1 MQTDLKRPKLELTR
15 VVAWLT
21 VCFLVVPILIVIP
34 VSFTSKRYL
43 SWPGTDWSLRHYEVL
58 VGEGGWLNS
67 IGDSM
72 IVATC
77 AAVLAVILGTLFAVG
92 HWRLS
97 NRVTKNLRLLMLLPM
112 IVPPIVHAV
121 AFYQAWSVLGLL
133 DTYPGL
139 ILVHTMK
146 ALPFVVL
153 SVMASLVNL
162 DPRLEQASRS
172 LGATSRQT
180 LYFVLLPQVRP
191 GMLAGAIFAFI
202 TSWDEIIVAIFITSR
217 EVYTLPKRIWDG
229 IFDNID
235 PAIASLGTIMILLTL
250 IGLLIKEWYDK
261 RRKTIEGAE

>member
-1 MQTDLKRPKLELTR
+1 MQTDFKRPKLEFTR
-15 VVAWLT
+15 VVAWMT
-21 VCFLVVPILIVIP
+21 VCFLVLPILVVIP

-43 SWPGTDWSLRHYEVL
+43 SWPGTDWSLRHYEAL
-58 VGEGGWLNS
+58 VGEGGWINS
-67 IGDSM
+67 IGDSL
-72 IVATC
+72 IVATF
-77 AAVLAVILGTLFAVG
+77 AAVLALILGTLFAVG

-97 NRVTKNLRLLMLLPM
+97 NRITKNLRLLMLLPM

-121 AFYQAWSVLGLL
+121 AFYQAWSTLGLL

-153 SVMASLVNL
+153 SVMVSLVNL

-180 LYFVLLPQVRP
+180 LRFVLLPQVRP

-202 TSWDEIIVAIFITSR
+202 TSWT
-217 EVYTLPKRIWDG
+217 K
-229 IFDNID
+229 
-235 PAIASLGTIMILLTL
+235 
-250 IGLLIKEWYDK
+250 
-261 RRKTIEGAE
+261 

>member
-1 MQTDLKRPKLELTR
+1 MQAHIERSRLDFAR
-15 VVAWLT
+15 VVAWMT
-21 VCFLVVPILIVIP
+21 VCFLVVPILVVVP
-34 VSFTSKRYL
+34 VSFTSHRYL
-43 SWPGTDWSLRHYEVL
+43 SWPGEHWSLRHYEVL
-58 VGEGGWLNS
+58 VGKGGWLNS

-72 IVATC
+72 IVATST
-77 AAVLAVILGTLFAVG
+77 AILALVLGTLFAIG
-92 HWRLS
+92 HWRLNS
-97 NRVTKNLRLLMLLPM
+97 PVTRNLRLLMLLPM

-121 AFYQAWSVLGLL
+121 AFYQAWAVLGLL

-180 LYFVLLPQVRP
+180 LFFVLLPQIRP
-191 GMLAGAIFAFI
+191 GLLAGSIFAFI

-229 IFDNID
+229 IFDNVD
-235 PAIASLGTIMILLTL
+235 PAIASLGTIMIVLTA

-261 RRKTIEGAE
+261 HRKAMEGSE

>member
-1 MQTDLKRPKLELTR
+1 MQTDFRRPKLEFAR
-15 VVAWLT
+15 VVAWMT
-21 VCFLVVPILIVIP
+21 VCFLVLPILVVIP

-43 SWPGTDWSLRHYEVL
+43 SWPGTDWSLRHYESL
-58 VGEGGWLNS
+58 VGEGGWINS
-67 IGDSM
+67 IGDSL
-72 IVATC
+72 IVATF
-77 AAVLAVILGTLFAVG
+77 AAVLALILGTLFAVG

-97 NRVTKNLRLLMLLPM
+97 NRITKNLRLLMLLPM

-121 AFYQAWSVLGLL
+121 AFYQAWSKLGLL

-180 LYFVLLPQVRP
+180 LRFVLLPQVRP

-229 IFDNID
+229 IFDNVD

-250 IGLLIKEWYDK
+250 IGLITKERYDK
-261 RRKTIEGAE
+261 RRKTIEGAD